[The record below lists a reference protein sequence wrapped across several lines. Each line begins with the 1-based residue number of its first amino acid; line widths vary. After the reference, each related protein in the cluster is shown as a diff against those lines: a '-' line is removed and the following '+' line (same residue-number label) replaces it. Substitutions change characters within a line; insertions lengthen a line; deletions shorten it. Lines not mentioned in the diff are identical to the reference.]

1 MIIKFIQSNSE
12 PATSF
17 PSQVLPFPTVLAQVN
32 FPNKSQFFSLD
43 QSGGGP
49 QISTQLCKEI
59 LSSGRFAALDLM
71 INIDTEQK
79 NLSVPSVPSVEPDP
93 GSTVEEETDVAPAFI
108 ELTPS
113 SRKNG

>member
-1 MIIKFIQSNSE
+1 
-12 PATSF
+12 
-17 PSQVLPFPTVLAQVN
+17 
-32 FPNKSQFFSLD
+32 
-43 QSGGGP
+43 
-49 QISTQLCKEI
+49 
-59 LSSGRFAALDLM
+59 M

-113 SRKNG
+113 SGKNG